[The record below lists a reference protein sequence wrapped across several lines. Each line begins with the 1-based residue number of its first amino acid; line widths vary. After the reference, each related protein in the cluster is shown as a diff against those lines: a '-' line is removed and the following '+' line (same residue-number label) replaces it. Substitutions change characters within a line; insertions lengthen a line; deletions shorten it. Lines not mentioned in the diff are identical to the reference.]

1 MGEATLRL
9 EFQNKYTGSLPLGR
23 DAQDHQEDPAPA
35 YRKATPPGADDVAG
49 AEHPMA
55 VAVAGGG
62 GALLLKGEDGPLADH
77 GRHHGGGEGGGGEGG
92 GGGGEALRY
101 PRGYPGALVLGPLRV
116 MVAGSRRG
124 LSGRRGACSLSVSRR
139 RASCR
144 EAAAGASVPAACLLP
159 ACGRAATASLARA
172 AVTRRSTPTSASR
185 TAAGRG
191 GAGAGYYSFVYA
203 VHWAAHDFSQSS
215 RAPCPSSASGAS
227 ERWRRVAGPNTQQ
240 QVLPTLPPATPRGW
254 RRPQARR

>member
-77 GRHHGGGEGGGGEGG
+77 GRHHGGGEGGGG
-92 GGGGEALRY
+92 GEALRY

-144 EAAAGASVPAACLLP
+144 EAAAGASVPAACLRP
-159 ACGRAATASLARA
+159 GGHCLAGS
-172 AVTRRSTPTSASR
+172 RRRDAPQYPDQR
-185 TAAGRG
+185 IQDGGGEGRG
-191 GAGAGYYSFVYA
+191 GRGLLQLCLCRPLGRTRLLAE
-203 VHWAAHDFSQSS
+203 QS
-215 RAPCPSSASGAS
+215 RAMPIECIWRVRAVAARGGA
-227 ERWRRVAGPNTQQ
+227 
-240 QVLPTLPPATPRGW
+240 
-254 RRPQARR
+254 